1 MIVLNGFLLGYI
13 NPLKFSHE
21 KPLLYCR
28 CRNKKYP
35 PVSKLP
41 DTSVV
46 IVFHNEAWST
56 LLRTIHSVI
65 NRSPSE
71 LLKEIILVDDAS
83 EHGKSGEIILVD
95 DASEHCMSGEIIQL
109 TVLNSIFITSYFCQR
124 HNFNQENIIKYFIC
138 LVLICSQTYPI
149 PAQKQSENGY
159 LQPALNQKSLLGFY
173 GVCCSSVF
181 KRWK

>member
-1 MIVLNGFLLGYI
+1 MIVLIGFLLGYI

-21 KPLLYCR
+21 KTLLYCR

-65 NRSPSE
+65 NRSPPE

-95 DASEHCMSGEIIQL
+95 DASEHGMSGGD
-109 TVLNSIFITSYFCQR
+109 NS
-124 HNFNQENIIKYFIC
+124 C
-138 LVLICSQTYPI
+138 L
-149 PAQKQSENGY
+149 
-159 LQPALNQKSLLGFY
+159 
-173 GVCCSSVF
+173 
-181 KRWK
+181 